1 MDSEKRLAIFER
13 ARSRAEAA
21 GTPIESDPQFTEW
34 VSHWIQGEIDINELK
49 HRYGELLRLRALLKR
64 DAIP

>member
-21 GTPIESDPQFTEW
+21 GTPIESDPQFTAW
-34 VSHWIQGEIDINELK
+34 VGQWIQGEIDLNELK
-49 HRYGELLRLRALLKR
+49 HRYGELLKDRAVLKR